1 MVRRRGFDGT
11 EWQCKKCNQ
20 LNYASN
26 KVCYRCS
33 YSKAEA
39 ELEEV
44 RRQQQAAQ
52 KQKVL
57 AYIEQL
63 NKQKNEG
70 SSQPQEMPAA
80 AGSTEESFQKKDE
93 VRPPPAEEQIE
104 KKSRSRSP
112 RARSRSR
119 DRSKSGK
126 DRARRR
132 REREGE
138 VPPV

>member
-44 RRQQQAAQ
+44 RRRQQVAQ

-63 NKQKNEG
+63 NKKKAETAA
-70 SSQPQEMPAA
+70 QEASEQTESEPAPAA
-80 AGSTEESFQKKDE
+80 GGPESGSNTHKAETKPHPASETEQKT
-93 VRPPPAEEQIE
+93 RSPA
-104 KKSRSRSP
+104 RSP

-119 DRSKSGK
+119 SRS
-126 DRARRR
+126 RRRR
-132 REREGE
+132 REREE
-138 VPPV
+138 TRV